1 MARGGLCGCELARKA
16 ARPSPLPNGLDEGRA
31 IVGSA
36 QICRAPLPAAAN
48 SWETHMRLM
57 TIGVTMLIVGASAVA
72 PIPPAR
78 AQGSCEQLWVERN
91 TIFKARGYCF
101 KTPRAISYFGNA
113 GCLYDDEAAL
123 PL

>member
-1 MARGGLCGCELARKA
+1 
-16 ARPSPLPNGLDEGRA
+16 
-31 IVGSA
+31 
-36 QICRAPLPAAAN
+36 
-48 SWETHMRLM
+48 MRLM

-78 AQGSCEQLWVERN
+78 GQGSCEQLWVERN

-113 GCLYDDEAAL
+113 GCQYDDEAAV
-123 PL
+123 PLTQGERARIAQITQAERVLGCR